1 MSLTTTYEYEEDGT
15 YATPAKVN
23 QPIKVSCPGTC
34 ARHYRYDA
42 RGNRTLYTD
51 ALGNTW
57 ETTYNLADQA
67 LIAYEPATGQQGTG
81 RARREMTYAWPG
93 GPQTELTVY
102 DEGGNVVQH
111 INTEYG
117 AEGER
122 LAVTGGTEPVA
133 YTYDGLYRVVALTDG
148 NGNVTRY
155 AVARQS
161 LAYGATADT
170 GADTIRQTSYD
181 LAGRLLQ
188 RIDGNGLVANFA
200 YDEAGGALTNVSYPT
215 QPSYN
220 VSRGQDS
227 MD

>member
-1 MSLTTTYEYEEDGT
+1 MG
-15 YATPAKVN
+15 
-23 QPIKVSCPGTC
+23 PG
-34 ARHYRYDA
+34 
-42 RGNRTLYTD
+42 
-51 ALGNTW
+51 
-57 ETTYNLADQA
+57 
-67 LIAYEPATGQQGTG
+67 PATGQQGTG

-133 YTYDGLYRVVALTDG
+133 YTYDGLYRVVTLTDG

-155 AVARQS
+155 GYDANGR
-161 LAYGATADT
+161 LALTRYP
-170 GADTIRQTSYD
+170 GADTVRQTSYD
-181 LAGRLLQ
+181 QVGRLLQ

-200 YDEAGGALTNVSYPT
+200 YNEAGGALTNVSYPT
-215 QPSYN
+215 QSSYN
-220 VSRGQDS
+220 VTYGHDSLGRVTSMADAQGTITTIYDDVGNPLTPCLSERGRARPPAACRNADDLPPFHGPPV
-227 MD
+227 M